1 MIQQTIPRVVLA
13 GTHSGCGKT
22 TVMCALLQAFADR
35 GLRVASF
42 KCGPDYI
49 DPMFHSRIIGAKSS
63 NLDSFF
69 FSADTNRYL
78 LGKNA
83 QGCDLSIVEGVMG
96 FYDGLGLTGTR
107 ASTYEMA
114 QITHSPVI
122 MVVNARGASLSVLA
136 MIQGFKTFYPDSGI
150 AGVILNNCSAMVYPA
165 LAQAITQ
172 HFGKALRPLGFLPPL
187 PECAVESRHL
197 GLVTAAEVKDLQA
210 KMQRLAQQ
218 AEKTIDLDAVLAL
231 SQQAPPLTYEPVQ
244 LPHFEQPIRIA
255 VAQDRAFCFYYQD
268 SLDVLRMMG
277 AELVP
282 FSPLTD
288 AALPEDIQ
296 GLYLGGGYPEL
307 YAAQLSDNHSM
318 RQSVGR
324 ALAHKLPCI
333 AECGGFMYLNQ
344 AIGPYPM
351 VGHLPGVCFDT
362 KKLTRFGY
370 ITLKAQTSC
379 LLCEAGE
386 EIPAHEFHHWDCS
399 QNGTAFS
406 AQKPSG
412 KSWACSAADA
422 FLYAGY
428 PHFHFM
434 ANLNFAKNF
443 YLACLK
449 EKEHDRDH
457 QTYGD

>member
-1 MIQQTIPRVVLA
+1 MRCWP
-13 GTHSGCGKT
+13 
-22 TVMCALLQAFADR
+22 
-35 GLRVASF
+35 
-42 KCGPDYI
+42 
-49 DPMFHSRIIGAKSS
+49 FHSR
-63 NLDSFF
+63 
-69 FSADTNRYL
+69 R
-78 LGKNA
+78 
-83 QGCDLSIVEGVMG
+83 
-96 FYDGLGLTGTR
+96 
-107 ASTYEMA
+107 
-114 QITHSPVI
+114 
-122 MVVNARGASLSVLA
+122 
-136 MIQGFKTFYPDSGI
+136 
-150 AGVILNNCSAMVYPA
+150 
-165 LAQAITQ
+165 
-172 HFGKALRPLGFLPPL
+172 
-187 PECAVESRHL
+187 
-197 GLVTAAEVKDLQA
+197 
-210 KMQRLAQQ
+210 
-218 AEKTIDLDAVLAL
+218 
-231 SQQAPPLTYEPVQ
+231 PPLTYEPVQ
-244 LPHFEQPIRIA
+244 LPHFEQPVRIA

-268 SLDVLRMMG
+268 SLDVLRRMG

-307 YAAQLSDNHSM
+307 YAAQLSDNLSM

-412 KSWACSAADA
+412 KSWVCGAADA